1 MRSVQRGGFNM
12 RTGLAVAALGI
23 IVTAGGMMLAAP
35 VRAGQDRPGQIGQA
49 RVFVE
54 NTGKDQAVPVAL
66 QDAAINVQ
74 VVGNPTV
81 AFAPTAVVQARVIR
95 QAWEYRTVRIP
106 AGQDAAVALSA
117 AGADG
122 WEAMGIQPADAA
134 GIVIVLKRPR

>member
-1 MRSVQRGGFNM
+1 M

-23 IVTAGGMMLAAP
+23 LVMAGGTMLAPPA
-35 VRAGQDRPGQIGQA
+35 RAGQDRPGQIGQA

-54 NTGKDQAVPVAL
+54 NTGKNQAVPVAL

-74 VVGNPTV
+74 VVGTPTV
-81 AFAPTAVVQARVIR
+81 AFAPTAVVQARVVR
-95 QAWEYRTVRIP
+95 QAWEYRTVRIQ
-106 AGQDAAVALSA
+106 AGQDAAVALSP

-134 GIVIVLKRPR
+134 GMIVVLKRPR